1 MKAEFGWNVIL
12 CGREDIAL
20 EVFSKKQL
28 SHAGFEANLA
38 MH

>member
-1 MKAEFGWNVIL
+1 ML

-20 EVFSKKQL
+20 QVFSKKQV
-28 SHAGFEANLA
+28 SHAGVEANLA